1 MNAILSAAIALT
13 TLTSLLLVLRY
24 RNTRIEGSAPMPLV
38 TFLAVL
44 FTSGLDVGL
53 LMFPMVDYEIFA
65 SEPDYA
71 FANPLALEFGF
82 WGFLV
87 WGFYFLTTFY
97 FCVIEPRLQL
107 FEIPAIKLINNLTI
121 IGTCAFTGYLFLHYL
136 PGYIEGIPDAVR
148 YTLVAGTVLVAVIS
162 STQIR
167 FVKVLSLASS
177 GLFFALIA
185 GSFLA
190 SNMGVSAFAD
200 TVGQFGD
207 YFGQLPRYVFPI
219 NDYHAFYLFWWFA
232 WSIMI
237 GQFVS
242 RFVSG
247 FTAWQLL
254 LLLLIV
260 PSIPIALW
268 FSVLYWYF
276 ANDISIAGLMS
287 WAMMGV
293 GILFVVNSLDSL
305 TRLYT
310 TNIGLTVEALG
321 TGRYVAVNWVILF
334 LLIMAFQ
341 FTPFKIEWVGLVVV
355 GIYAAIYTLVFL
367 RRAELRSV
375 PA

>member
-1 MNAILSAAIALT
+1 
-13 TLTSLLLVLRY
+13 
-24 RNTRIEGSAPMPLV
+24 MPLV

-53 LMFPMVDYEIFA
+53 LMFPMVDFEIFA
-65 SEPDYA
+65 SAPDYA

-97 FCVIEPRLQL
+97 FCVVEPRLQL
-107 FEIPAIKLINNLTI
+107 FEIPAIKLVNNLTI

-136 PGYIEGIPDAVR
+136 PSYIEGIPGAVR
-148 YTLVAGTVLVAVIS
+148 YALVAGTVLVAVIS

-167 FVKVLSLASS
+167 FVKLLSLASS

-190 SNMGVSAFAD
+190 SGMGVSGFAD
-200 TVGQFGD
+200 TLAQLGD

-276 ANDISIAGLMS
+276 AKDISIAGLMS

-321 TGRYVAVNWVILF
+321 TGRYVSVNWVILF
-334 LLIMAFQ
+334 ALVMAFQ

-367 RRAELRSV
+367 RRTALRSV

>member
-1 MNAILSAAIALT
+1 
-13 TLTSLLLVLRY
+13 
-24 RNTRIEGSAPMPLV
+24 
-38 TFLAVL
+38 
-44 FTSGLDVGL
+44 
-53 LMFPMVDYEIFA
+53 
-65 SEPDYA
+65 
-71 FANPLALEFGF
+71 
-82 WGFLV
+82 
-87 WGFYFLTTFY
+87 
-97 FCVIEPRLQL
+97 
-107 FEIPAIKLINNLTI
+107 
-121 IGTCAFTGYLFLHYL
+121 
-136 PGYIEGIPDAVR
+136 
-148 YTLVAGTVLVAVIS
+148 LVAVIS

-167 FVKVLSLASS
+167 FVKMLSLASS

-185 GSFLA
+185 GSFIA
-190 SNMGVSAFAD
+190 SGMGVSGFAD
-200 TVGQFGD
+200 TLAQLGD

-321 TGRYVAVNWVILF
+321 AGRYVAVNWVILF
-334 LLIMAFQ
+334 ALVMAFQ

-367 RRAELRSV
+367 RRTALRSV